1 MSLKDVTRN
10 RWVKLGFWALLYT
23 AWVIWLG
30 NYWWLFG
37 LIIIFDLL
45 ITKKVK
51 WLFWKKEYK
60 EGEKHNVWLD

>member
-10 RWVKLGFWALLYT
+10 RWFKLGIWALLYT

-45 ITKKVK
+45 ITRRAISPS
-51 WLFWKKEYK
+51 W
-60 EGEKHNVWLD
+60 

>member
-1 MSLKDVTRN
+1 MSLKDITRN

-37 LIIIFDLL
+37 LIIILRS
-45 ITKKVK
+45 TMCGSTGSTRSSSR
-51 WLFWKKEYK
+51 WLW
-60 EGEKHNVWLD
+60 